1 MRLSPHMTGTMTR
14 FVTLTVGDV
23 RLLRVVNYDAAFYYR
38 LILAHTCFLMLFHP
52 PIVRC
57 SLYIDP

>member
-23 RLLRVVNYDAAFYYR
+23 RLLRVVNYDAAFYHR
-38 LILAHTCFLMLFHP
+38 LILAHTCF
-52 PIVRC
+52 
-57 SLYIDP
+57 